1 VEIRKFL
8 DQYGAKFAEIL
19 NRVGPFLPRLTPQF
33 LPAIALIASGA
44 AASTLSSL
52 GIVAGTAVAKT
63 VSKVLDAPTGWA
75 ADKIVDRVFGKE
87 SSDADEGS
95 RELSS
100 RVATLCEELEKASGG
115 SISSEAGIVQFTEA
129 LVGSE
134 QFIALARG
142 MEDFDSKIDA
152 LRSEVSVLLLQIEEE
167 RKAAAALSIDL
178 PTIQAFL
185 RKGDADAPAFFR
197 PAGPRWVDFEQG
209 YVYQRP
215 VVDDVINRL
224 KDTDIVVLKGN
235 PASGKSVIL
244 ENIGYRLATEEGAD
258 VYYVSLKI
266 SPRPETLSEMS
277 KVRHGYIIV
286 DDAHLNVDFVE
297 HLLLIRQNRAVAHA
311 KLIIGS
317 RDVDLE
323 KLYGPTSQ
331 LLFPEY
337 LDAAIKVDAS
347 DAAGEIASKFNEK
360 RAEEQKSVLPEDLR
374 STLTTNNLWFL
385 AWQLKSFDRSGK
397 VDGESV
403 LETVKNHLETIGG
416 LVGAENVALLTAVF
430 YEYEIPVRRPFIES
444 FTKSE
449 IVDRLEELSEIVPS
463 MSERRDYVALCHS
476 EVAEIYVR
484 TFELYEDLGRGAKK
498 AILQRYEEYFGKDTS
513 GVTGFASKVF
523 GVYLREFP
531 EESTDILWVLVN
543 RGRFRS
549 TYKRGLKILG
559 EICVRNADDV
569 VVGINLEPRVDRIA
583 SSMCTLASENH
594 YSYEPGLLDVSS
606 MAVKIDE
613 EEDVWAISNCLEAI
627 NRGSGAA
634 ERVFERL
641 NAAKLSTKIE
651 RSDDAY
657 LVGKTFWLLADGSEQ
672 VAKKTLESLDF
683 ARLTNRLWGKRQSL
697 EGLEV
702 CALGLAKAS
711 PNAAQ
716 RVLEAYFDGVVAY
729 LDQCK
734 DCLGVL
740 RFLKNIARG
749 CRVFA
754 QRVTGALNVARLGGL
769 IEGESLS
776 LIGESMSLIAAINP
790 GTAERIA
797 ESLDV
802 GKIVAKTDGG
812 DRVASFADCIG
823 GIADASRSVARRI
836 LLALDFGKLDDWF
849 RWNMWTFADLARQM
863 RGISKADMEVA
874 KRIGDGFDV
883 CGLVALLGSERTT
896 WGIMESLQN
905 LSRALPDVA
914 KRVVEA
920 LSVPN
925 MVARIAEEGN
935 SRLVDVIA
943 QIDAQ
948 VAERLV
954 DGLGP
959 RGLSIAAVDHDA
971 GAPGMTFDEWIFLG
985 WDYRKGGRGL

>member
-531 EESTDILWVLVN
+531 EESIGIVPVLYRSPEDNKRILEEIWPRN
-543 RGRFRS
+543 
-549 TYKRGLKILG
+549 LG
-559 EICVRNADDV
+559 DV
-569 VVGINLEPRVDRIA
+569 VVGIDHEPSVSRIA
-583 SSMCTLASENH
+583 SCVQDFCYLGFMDTGRSLVDAIDASVLVVKIEKGGDVREVGWILAALASGSEKAAKRTF
-594 YSYEPGLLDVSS
+594 EALDV
-606 MAVKIDE
+606 V
-613 EEDVWAISNCLEAI
+613 
-627 NRGSGAA
+627 
-634 ERVFERL
+634 RL
-641 NAAKLSTKIE
+641 
-651 RSDDAY
+651 
-657 LVGKTFWLLADGSEQ
+657 
-672 VAKKTLESLDF
+672 
-683 ARLTNRLWGKRQSL
+683 
-697 EGLEV
+697 
-702 CALGLAKAS
+702 
-711 PNAAQ
+711 
-716 RVLEAYFDGVVAY
+716 
-729 LDQCK
+729 
-734 DCLGVL
+734 
-740 RFLKNIARG
+740 
-749 CRVFA
+749 
-754 QRVTGALNVARLGGL
+754 
-769 IEGESLS
+769 
-776 LIGESMSLIAAINP
+776 
-790 GTAERIA
+790 AERIGGEENVQSIGTCISYVA
-797 ESLDV
+797 RNDADAAQTLVEALDV
-802 GKIVAKTDGG
+802 GALAGKIEKLGSGYDILECLRHVSQGSKEAAKGILERLDIGVLADKIADEDSVSNIGDCLLWIAEIDVGVATRVADSLDIGRVVAKINCRYDIGELG
-812 DRVASFADCIG
+812 RCIG
-823 GIADASRSVARRI
+823 KIAEASRDVARRI
-836 LLALDFGKLDDWF
+836 VAALDVVRLEAEILGKRDFSSLSGIGKADKNLAKRIAEGFDIDGLVRGLAREELLGRLWWRIDSIFRASPDVAKKVVEALDIAELVSRIDREKDAAGIGAF
-849 RWNMWTFADLARQM
+849 IVVIAEADPDVAGAIVDRLDIERLSAKAAGKGYVKILADLARDF
-863 RGISKADMEVA
+863 IKADDMMWH
-874 KRIGDGFDV
+874 RI
-883 CGLVALLGSERTT
+883 L
-896 WGIMESLQN
+896 GIMPLPVQEGVLELLKTYESQ
-905 LSRALPDVA
+905 
-914 KRVVEA
+914 
-920 LSVPN
+920 
-925 MVARIAEEGN
+925 
-935 SRLVDVIA
+935 
-943 QIDAQ
+943 
-948 VAERLV
+948 
-954 DGLGP
+954 
-959 RGLSIAAVDHDA
+959 
-971 GAPGMTFDEWIFLG
+971 
-985 WDYRKGGRGL
+985 